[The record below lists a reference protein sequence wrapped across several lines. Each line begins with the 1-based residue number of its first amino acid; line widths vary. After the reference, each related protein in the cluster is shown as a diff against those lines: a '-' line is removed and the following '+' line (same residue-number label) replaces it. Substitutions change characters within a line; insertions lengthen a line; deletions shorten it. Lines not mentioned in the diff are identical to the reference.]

1 MKAASLVTHRKN
13 ERGIQERSRC
23 PRSGMKLLCECK
35 GAEGTRSTVSNPKKV
50 RDFVW
55 VESRPGNHV
64 MLSRAAGMLAL
75 YAAAASM
82 RRNTPGFIPDER
94 LGSDTTLPALELVV
108 SGLWRRVEGGYEI
121 AGAWSTA

>member
-1 MKAASLVTHRKN
+1 M
-13 ERGIQERSRC
+13 
-23 PRSGMKLLCECK
+23 
-35 GAEGTRSTVSNPKKV
+35 SNPDEV
-50 RDFVW
+50 RDVVW
-55 VESRPGNHV
+55 VEPHRGKHV

-75 YAAAASM
+75 WAAAASM

-121 AGAWSTA
+121 ADAWSTA